1 MAQGLTFENKAGLE
15 MQQAV
20 ALGIR
25 AKEST
30 FYKCGFRGYQDTLF
44 VAAGTQFFRD
54 CQIFGTIDFIFGNSK
69 AVFQNCV
76 IAARKPRHGQYI
88 VLTAQNRRHQNE
100 NTGIVLQSCVITATE
115 ELRKE
120 RHVYKYFLGR
130 PWGMFARVVIIQ
142 SKIDCAI
149 DPRGWKPWD
158 DKKKRIGKPYFGEY
172 KNRGRGAN
180 TEGRVKWSRVMTSS
194 REASYFTVRNF
205 IHGETWIPS
214 TVPYNPDL
222 FSSVKPN

>member
-76 IAARKPRHGQYI
+76 IAARKPKTRSVHSFDCTKQTTPEREYWNC
-88 VLTAQNRRHQNE
+88 LTKLRYYSNRR
-100 NTGIVLQSCVITATE
+100 VAKRAT
-115 ELRKE
+115 
-120 RHVYKYFLGR
+120 
-130 PWGMFARVVIIQ
+130 RVQIF
-142 SKIDCAI
+142 
-149 DPRGWKPWD
+149 
-158 DKKKRIGKPYFGEY
+158 FG
-172 KNRGRGAN
+172 
-180 TEGRVKWSRVMTSS
+180 
-194 REASYFTVRNF
+194 
-205 IHGETWIPS
+205 
-214 TVPYNPDL
+214 
-222 FSSVKPN
+222 